1 MELLVPLDGRSQTPM
16 YEQIYRFIREEIRK
30 GNLKAGER
38 LPSSRILSENLKVS
52 RSTVQLAYD
61 QLSAE
66 GYMETV
72 PYLSLIHI

>member
-38 LPSSRILSENLKVS
+38 LPSSRILSENLK
-52 RSTVQLAYD
+52 
-61 QLSAE
+61 SAA
-66 GYMETV
+66 V
-72 PYLSLIHI
+72 PSS